1 MLHVAWAL
9 YIVLICAIIT
19 IAAKF
24 NCSVPGTLTTN
35 STEAQLVT
43 VTIGKDLATPSLAS
57 TTLIIRDQTT
67 FITNSSTIP
76 PPIEFIDRLSITS
89 IVLVI
94 VGGVTILIGT
104 MMVCAVV
111 LFRNCHKSSNV
122 AAQAQNQGITVFS

>member
-1 MLHVAWAL
+1 MLPP
-9 YIVLICAIIT
+9 T
-19 IAAKF
+19 KF
-24 NCSVPGTLTTN
+24 V
-35 STEAQLVT
+35 
-43 VTIGKDLATPSLAS
+43 
-57 TTLIIRDQTT
+57 
-67 FITNSSTIP
+67 
-76 PPIEFIDRLSITS
+76 DRLSITS